1 MTALEKE
8 KRYTSDEF
16 LAMTELKGRF
26 ELIDGVIYDMSPSP
40 NQRHQKMAG
49 RLFGAT
55 DRYIN
60 EHNGKCE
67 VLIAPSDVR
76 LDERNIVQP
85 DIFVVCDPDKLDGQI
100 CSGAPDWVIEIL
112 SPSSEHYDTVD
123 KLYKYSE
130 AGVREYWIVD
140 PADERVIVYP
150 FLTTKITGLYTFDDE
165 IPVGIYKDA
174 PKPLSICINSLMKKQ
189 LQ

>member
-40 NQRHQKMAG
+40 NTRHERISRCIYSRIINYIDDNNG
-49 RLFGAT
+49 R
-55 DRYIN
+55 
-60 EHNGKCE
+60 CE
-67 VLIAPSDVR
+67 VFDAPFDVR
-76 LDERNIVQP
+76 LNDHNTVQP
-85 DIFVVCDPDKLDGQI
+85 DIFVVCDPDKIDEYR
-100 CSGAPDWVIEIL
+100 CSGVPDWVIEIL
-112 SPSSEHYDTVD
+112 SPSSERYDTVD

-174 PKPLSICINSLMKKQ
+174 PKPLSICINSLMKK
-189 LQ
+189 